1 MTEYLKKIMEEI
13 GFSDDACKYFMN
25 MYSQLGGDCV
35 CNILLTMLA
44 VNVSSNIS
52 KKKKQIANATTL

>member
-25 MYSQLGGDCV
+25 IWACEVFS
-35 CNILLTMLA
+35 
-44 VNVSSNIS
+44 VN
-52 KKKKQIANATTL
+52 